1 MPKVTGRT
9 EVKRYLAGLPAEIEK
24 KLLRGAARAAADVVA
39 DEAKLRAPAEET
51 REAITTRSKTEPGRI
66 TVVVTV
72 KPGFGRSL
80 GYWSEYGTS
89 PHFISVD
96 EGQRAGRGIGR
107 INQQVKANDGNASLV
122 IGGRFVGST
131 VFHPGAQAHPFL
143 RPALDLRGAEAI
155 AAAQSYINSHLQG
168 GRFIGNDDPDRAD
181 E

>member
-1 MPKVTGRT
+1 MPKVRGRAA
-9 EVKRYLAGLPAEIEK
+9 VKRFLTGLPAEIQNK
-24 KLLRGAARAAADVVA
+24 VLRGAARAAADVVA

-51 REAITTRSKTEPGRI
+51 REAITTRSKAEPGRI

-96 EGQRAGRGIGR
+96 DGQRGGRGIGR
-107 INQQVKANDGNASLV
+107 INQQLKDNGGDASLV
-122 IGGRFVGST
+122 IGDRFVGST
-131 VFHPGAQAHPFL
+131 IFHPGAQAHPFL
-143 RPALDLRGAEAI
+143 RPALDLKRSEAI
-155 AAAQSYINSHLQG
+155 AAAQSHINSRIRG
-168 GRFIGNDDPDRAD
+168 GKIVGAPEPEGDI